1 MKDSNS
7 IVRPFVLSV
16 LWLCVLLFISQAA
29 HAQACVV
36 PPSGIMSWWPGDGN
50 ANDIQGDNDGL
61 LHNGVTFTTG
71 IVEQAFSFDG
81 VDDFVEVTNEASF
94 DFERTDAFTIEAWIK
109 TSSDEILNIVSKM
122 SDSPPS
128 RGFQLIKHRSSDGFL
143 NRLHFFLTHSQFGT
157 ASDNMIRLSGTTD
170 ITDGNWHHLA
180 VTYDGSSTAAGV
192 LMYVDGVLEPKL
204 VTHDNLTETIQ
215 NDLPLQ
221 ISGREGSNT
230 VFNGLIEE
238 VAIFDR
244 VLSLTEIQAIYT
256 AGSAGKCKPILLP
269 VELVSIE
276 AVADADA
283 VVLSWRTASETN
295 NAGFELQHA
304 SVGVQRDAPTFEPI
318 AFVEGHGT
326 TATPQTYTYR
336 VEALEPGPHRFRL
349 KQLDF
354 DGSFAYSP
362 EVEVFVA
369 LPEAFVLTAAYPN
382 PFKPS
387 TSFSL
392 MVKRRQQVEVAIY
405 DALGRLVRTLYRG
418 TMEAEQARAIVFEAS
433 DLPNG
438 LYVIRALGE
447 TFVATRKVM
456 LIK

>member
-36 PPSGIMSWWPGDGN
+36 PPSGIISWWPGDGN

-109 TSSDEILNIVSKM
+109 TSSDEILNIVSKIQNT
-122 SDSPPS
+122 SPF
-128 RGFQLIKHRSSDGFL
+128 RGYQLIKHQATGEAFGVPFG
-143 NRLHFFLTHSQFGT
+143 NRLYFFLVYDS
-157 ASDNMIRLSGTTD
+157 SIMIRMAGSTD
-170 ITDGNWHHLA
+170 IADGQWHHVA
-180 VTYDGSSTAAGV
+180 VTYDGSSSAAGV
-192 LMYVDGVLEPKL
+192 QIYLDGVLEGMN

-349 KQLDF
+349 KQLDY

-447 TFVATRKVM
+447 TFVATRKVI